1 MRSRLLQVAKR
12 PRRSEPR
19 KRATLR
25 TLVLLLPRFRNPD
38 AAGSR
43 RKFEL
48 HKWKA
53 TLREIKEIFP
63 GYQRFPVKGWNPVD
77 HVRDDLYRFETD
89 LFVTPAIAKMIRRW
103 KPVLKRRFEQREV
116 YVRICNGVT
125 WL

>member
-1 MRSRLLQVAKR
+1 MRNPLRQVAKR

-19 KRATLR
+19 KRATFR

-48 HKWKA
+48 NKWKT
-53 TLREIKEIFP
+53 TLRETEEIFP

-89 LFVTPAIAKMIRRW
+89 LFVTPAIAKMIHRW
-103 KPVLKRRFEQREV
+103 KLVLKRRFEQRDV
-116 YVRICNGVT
+116 YVRISNKVS